1 MYNKLRMMSAM
12 TGNQPALSSACAATS
27 PTWKVIWALRLQQ
40 HHPTALHVC
49 KRYMPYA
56 LVSVCSLKCD
66 VVMRHTPLAIAVS
79 SMHFS
84 LKWHR
89 ILEHMPGGAQW
100 YTRYTVSEDQIF
112 GQIP

>member
-1 MYNKLRMMSAM
+1 M
-12 TGNQPALSSACAATS
+12 
-27 PTWKVIWALRLQQ
+27 Q
-40 HHPTALHVC
+40 HHSWTTILYCFGLSVVPEPAGLH
-49 KRYMPYA
+49 
-56 LVSVCSLKCD
+56 LVYTSSVFLKLFLSVCSLKCD

-89 ILEHMPGGAQW
+89 ILEHMPGGLLW
-100 YTRYTVSEDQIF
+100 YTQYMVSEQQIF